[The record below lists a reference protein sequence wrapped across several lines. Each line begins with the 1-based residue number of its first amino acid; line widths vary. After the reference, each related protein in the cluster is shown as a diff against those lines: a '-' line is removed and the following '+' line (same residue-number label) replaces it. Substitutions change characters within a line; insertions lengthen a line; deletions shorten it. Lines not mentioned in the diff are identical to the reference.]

1 MADVDFDDFDG
12 GYGTPLPGQAFGG
25 GRWPHLLNIA
35 GAVSSVVLVGWLA
48 VWGYQL
54 AVRDVNGV
62 PVMRAMADPMRVAPA
77 DPEGKEM
84 SYQGLSVNAVAA
96 TGIASPVPD
105 QLALAPRPVELLPE
119 DGAGLLETVAM
130 AVPLASPLPGA
141 AQPSDATMMATDDL
155 TLAAPAAATTAAMV
169 VDTDAVAAALAE
181 AMAVGDAPAAAP
193 GIDASGIDAPGID
206 ATGIAE
212 ATSPRPMLRPS
223 ARPSAASAT
232 GSLTNIET
240 VAAVAPVEIDP
251 STLAVG
257 TRLVQLGAYDN
268 TDEARLEWVRLQ
280 TSFADLMAG
289 KAMVIQEAQS
299 GGRTF
304 FRLRAHGFETEEE
317 SRRFCAAL
325 LVESGVCIPVAQ
337 R

>member
-1 MADVDFDDFDG
+1 MADVDFDDVDG

-119 DGAGLLETVAM
+119 DGAGLLEAVAM
-130 AVPLASPLPGA
+130 AVPLANPLPGA
-141 AQPSDATMMATDDL
+141 GQASDATMMATDDL
-155 TLAAPAAATTAAMV
+155 TLADPAAATTAAMV

-181 AMAVGDAPAAAP
+181 ALAVGDAPAAAP
-193 GIDASGIDAPGID
+193 GIDAPGI
-206 ATGIAE
+206 AV

-223 ARPSAASAT
+223 AGPSAASAT
-232 GSLTNIET
+232 DSLTNIET

-257 TRLVQLGAYDN
+257 TRLVQLGAYDK

-304 FRLRAHGFETEEE
+304 FRLRAQGFENEEE
-317 SRRFCAAL
+317 SRRFCVAL